1 MCYSFSF
8 SHKLFYLFI
17 FPVFAQL
24 AQFAKDYNRMPNDP
38 DTAAK
43 KPLFKKDKTAKETS
57 FSFPLFIILSR
68 PFLKKMLKEFK
79 VLGHI
84 TFVVCYNFF

>member
-1 MCYSFSF
+1 LCYSFSF
-8 SHKLFYLFI
+8 SHKLLYLLI

-24 AQFAKDYNRMPNDP
+24 APFAKDYNRMPNDP

-57 FSFPLFIILSR
+57 FPFSLFITLSR
-68 PFLKKMLKEFK
+68 PFFKK
-79 VLGHI
+79 
-84 TFVVCYNFF
+84 C